1 MSLDEFWHGDMRLL
15 EVYQK
20 AYLRDVSYRS
30 WQQGLYNYIAYDTKY
45 YNTWGKKKGE
55 RNRQYPDW
63 KDPIPKISRTKI
75 TKENREIEARKEQ
88 LRQNAWFANMLH
100 KK

>member
-1 MSLDEFWHGDMRLL
+1 MPLNEFWHGDMRLL

-20 AYLRDVSYRS
+20 AYLRNVSYTA
-30 WQQGLYNYIAYDTKY
+30 WLNGNYAMVAHSLSLS
-45 YNTWGKKKGE
+45 NAFAKKGE
-55 RNRQYPDW
+55 ETKEFPQW
-63 KDPIPKISRTKI
+63 KDPIPKISKVKI

>member
-1 MSLDEFWHGDMRLL
+1 MPLNEFWHGDMRLL

-20 AYLRDVSYRS
+20 AYLRNVSYTA
-30 WQQGLYNYIAYDTKY
+30 WLNGNYAMVAHSLSLS
-45 YNTWGKKKGE
+45 NAFAKKGE
-55 RNRQYPDW
+55 KTKEFPQW
-63 KDPIPKISRTKI
+63 QDPIPKISRVKI

>member
-1 MSLDEFWHGDMRLL
+1 MPLNEFWHGDMRLL

-20 AYLRDVSYRS
+20 AYLRNVSYTAWFNGNYAMVAQS
-30 WQQGLYNYIAYDTKY
+30 LSLANAFAKKNEKAKEFPQWQ
-45 YNTWGKKKGE
+45 
-55 RNRQYPDW
+55 
-63 KDPIPKISRTKI
+63 DPIPKMGRTKI